1 MKKMNQQNISMKE
14 KEVVSGLNQASQQ
27 LLELM
32 DKSSLSDF
40 IETDT
45 LNRFIVNTSWSF
57 VSHKIVTAVL
67 IANANELPVS
77 SSDGYY
83 CCVMSRETNDI
94 SEAVNLHHAVVAAL
108 KEWSAYD
115 DFTDQTILRRDH
127 ITTKNDNSIV
137 VITSQQ
143 KDRFWTRCYLADK
156 KGNALAVKNKS
167 FDIGYIDGYAKS
179 TISYDKGLVNH
190 EQMLA
195 EVYADL

>member
-1 MKKMNQQNISMKE
+1 MKKMNQQETMK
-14 KEVVSGLNQASQQ
+14 KEVEGISAFNQASQQ
-27 LLELM
+27 LQELM

-40 IETDT
+40 IETEA
-45 LNRFIVNTSWSF
+45 LNRFIVHTSWSF
-57 VSHKIVTAVL
+57 VSHKFVTAVF
-67 IANANELPVS
+67 IATANELPVS

-94 SEAVNLHHAVVAAL
+94 SEAVNLHHAVVSAL
-108 KEWSAYD
+108 KEWSVYD

-127 ITTKNDNSIV
+127 VTTKNDNSIV

-143 KDRFWTRCYLADK
+143 KDRFWTRCYIADK

-179 TISYDKGLVNH
+179 TSSYDKGLANH

-195 EVYADL
+195 EAYADL